1 MGGRIR
7 VHQRVRASG
16 YGYHQGG
23 RPSRHGEGMP
33 PSHLSKRKGGPSLSR
48 CFGRGVRFSSRWR
61 QENEIWLRMSRSVAL
76 TIVDYMQENHLSRA
90 EMAKALEVSPQYLS
104 RILSGTENF
113 SIKSVAKIEA
123 TLGVSC
129 LEPVYA

>member
-1 MGGRIR
+1 MTSKAIKFLEE
-7 VHQRVRASG
+7 HQSST
-16 YGYHQGG
+16 
-23 RPSRHGEGMP
+23 PSKFEEEA
-33 PSHLSKRKGGPSLSR
+33 
-48 CFGRGVRFSSRWR
+48 RWR

-129 LEPVYA
+129 LEPIYA

>member
-1 MGGRIR
+1 MMKSKAIKFLEE
-7 VHQRVRASG
+7 HQSST
-16 YGYHQGG
+16 
-23 RPSRHGEGMP
+23 PSKFEAEA
-33 PSHLSKRKGGPSLSR
+33 
-48 CFGRGVRFSSRWR
+48 RWR

-76 TIVDYMQENHLSRA
+76 TIVDYMQEKHLSRA
-90 EMAKALEVSPQYLS
+90 EMAKVLEVSPQYLS

-113 SIKSVAKIEA
+113 SIKSIAKIEA